1 MRRFCFLVWIVPCLG
16 FISFD
21 EKQPFDAFKDWYA
34 SNKEMLLFKTDFDGL
49 NYQLRFNPAELKLMA
64 AILRKEVTKEKKDL
78 QNWYKQN
85 DAYDEFS
92 FKISSGEKDLLI
104 QYSDDKE
111 MYNQKL
117 FYLIES
123 AQFDFSIVRKLDT
136 ISPTHYQFENNY
148 GNAPFISIY
157 LAFEKAQK
165 DNPVKEFIF
174 NDQVFGNRIIP
185 IDIQKLNTL
194 NIPKIK

>member
-1 MRRFCFLVWIVPCLG
+1 
-16 FISFD
+16 
-21 EKQPFDAFKDWYA
+21 
-34 SNKEMLLFKTDFDGL
+34 MLLFKTDFDGL